1 MKFSIQDL
9 FSKCEQIRSFLR
21 IWPHLLKKSS
31 MEKFIFC
38 AVYIFLINSADVGT
52 NEGTRLNTITS
63 SYRLHQLIKDL
74 THIFPTSSSCID
86 LIFLNQHVNNVV
98 NSSLHQTT
106 ALYSFYQNQYENL
119 LLSLL

>member
-21 IWPHLLKKSS
+21 IWSQLLKKSS

-38 AVYIFLINSADVGT
+38 AEYIFLINSADVDT

-63 SYRLHQLIKDL
+63 CYRLHQIIKDL
-74 THIFPTSSSCID
+74 THIFPISFSCID
-86 LIFLNQHVNNVV
+86 LIFLNQHVMVNNVV
-98 NSSLHQTT
+98 NSSLHQN
-106 ALYSFYQNQYENL
+106 YRPI
-119 LLSLL
+119 